1 MADQLDSVK
10 IRDGVTAIVTAHQ
23 RIAEL
28 LVTLDR
34 LQSCVPAPAEILVHV
49 DGGNDA
55 CADAVRARHP
65 RVRVIVSR
73 GNVGPGGGR
82 NQLVHAAAQP
92 LIASFDDD
100 SYPIDGDF
108 FGRVSGLFAA
118 FPDAW
123 IVAARVYH
131 VDETVAPPRAEAE
144 WAADFSGGGCAYRRD
159 RYLEVGGY
167 VPLPDAYNM
176 EEVDFAL
183 RLHAIGGRILGTS
196 WLRVFHDTDR
206 ARHADPAVTSA
217 SIANLALL
225 AFLRYPI
232 HLWTIGVAQCV
243 NRIQWLMRNG
253 RRRGIL
259 SGLADIPARLWR
271 HRDHRRP
278 VPAAAI
284 RAYFALRR
292 QPTPVSLDTAMA
304 RAQG

>member
-1 MADQLDSVK
+1 MSAALPSAPVA
-10 IRDGVTAIVTAHQ
+10 AIVTAHKRLGQ
-23 RIAEL
+23 L
-28 LVTLDR
+28 FVTLEK
-34 LQSCVPAPAEILVHV
+34 LEACTPPPAEILVHV
-49 DGGNDA
+49 DGGDDA
-55 CADAVRARHP
+55 CADAVRGRHP

-73 GNVGPGGGR
+73 ANVGPGGGR
-82 NQLVHAAAQP
+82 NQLVHAAEQT
-92 LIASFDDD
+92 LVASFDDD

-108 FGRVSGLFAA
+108 FGRISELFAT

-123 IVAARVYH
+123 VVAARVYH
-131 VDETVAPPRAEAE
+131 VNERLEPPQPVAE

-183 RLHAIGGRILGTS
+183 RLHAKGGKVLGTP

-206 ARHADPAVTSA
+206 ARHADPAVTAA

-232 HLWTIGVAQCV
+232 HLWTIGAAQCA

-253 RRRGIL
+253 RQRGIL
-259 SGLADIPARLWR
+259 AGLADIPSRLWSNR
-271 HRDHRRP
+271 HRRQALP
-278 VPAAAI
+278 SGAI
-284 RAYFALRR
+284 KSYFALRR
-292 QPTPVSLDTAMA
+292 QPIPVPLDAAIA
-304 RAQG
+304 RASG